1 VPAFFFDVTGVD
13 AHPLLIHYI
22 LYMKAKESLYKESSG
37 NKKKEIKKI
46 KLSKVIIQNCLS
58 IL

>member
-37 NKKKEIKKI
+37 NKKKRDKE
-46 KLSKVIIQNCLS
+46 N
-58 IL
+58 